1 MCILARELANQP
13 TKGGKMIRINNIKAN
28 LDVDAAG
35 LKEIVS
41 MKTGLEP
48 ERIKSLKIAKKSV
61 DARNKSNVQF
71 VYALDME
78 VFGDEDYIASIL
90 AWKDIVQIKETAS
103 LSFAP
108 KTFAGGLRPV
118 VAGTGPAGMF
128 AGLALAEAGLR
139 PILLER
145 GKAVSERRKDVEFFW
160 QTGHLNPESNV
171 QFGEGGAGTFSD
183 GKLMTGIKKDAFTA
197 RVLQELAAAGAPE
210 EILYLAKPH
219 IGTDKLAVVLRRIR
233 EKIVSLGGEYRFEN
247 RLEDLIV
254 RDGKLTGLKIAAPG
268 GKIYE
273 QPTDR
278 LILAVGH
285 SARDT
290 FEMLHKN
297 GVYIEQKPFSV
308 GVRIEHVQKSVDAAQ
323 YGRFAGHPALG
334 AADYKLAA
342 HFDNGRS
349 AYTFCM
355 CPGGMVVA
363 AASEPGRVVT
373 NGMSEFARDGKNANA
388 ALLVGVEPRDFG
400 SAHPLAGMYFQR
412 RLEEAAFRAGG
423 GDYRAPAQLVGDFL
437 KKQVST
443 AVGNVN
449 PSYRPGVRFAD
460 LSAVL
465 PDFVTETMRRAIVEM
480 DGKLR
485 GFAAADAVLTG
496 VETRSS
502 SPIRIMRDEHFE
514 ANIKGLYPCGEG
526 AGYAGGIVSSAVDG
540 LKTCLAVI

>member
-219 IGTDKLAVVLRRIR
+219 IGTDKLAVVVRRIR

-254 RDGKLTGLKIAAPG
+254 RDGKLTGLKIAAPD

>member
-219 IGTDKLAVVLRRIR
+219 IGTDKLAVVVRRIR

-514 ANIKGLYPCGEG
+514 AKLKGFIPVAKAPGMPG
-526 AGYAGGIVSSAVDG
+526 VSCRPPSTD
-540 LKTCLAVI
+540 

>member
-219 IGTDKLAVVLRRIR
+219 IGTDKLAVVVRRIR

-278 LILAVGH
+278 LIFAGGH
-285 SARDT
+285 CARDT

>member
-1 MCILARELANQP
+1 LCILARELANQP

-219 IGTDKLAVVLRRIR
+219 IGTDKLAVVVRRIR

>member
-1 MCILARELANQP
+1 MY
-13 TKGGKMIRINNIKAN
+13 
-28 LDVDAAG
+28 
-35 LKEIVS
+35 S
-41 MKTGLEP
+41 
-48 ERIKSLKIAKKSV
+48 
-61 DARNKSNVQF
+61 
-71 VYALDME
+71 
-78 VFGDEDYIASIL
+78 
-90 AWKDIVQIKETAS
+90 
-103 LSFAP
+103 
-108 KTFAGGLRPV
+108 
-118 VAGTGPAGMF
+118 
-128 AGLALAEAGLR
+128 
-139 PILLER
+139 
-145 GKAVSERRKDVEFFW
+145 SERAAPV
-160 QTGHLNPESNV
+160 L
-171 QFGEGGAGTFSD
+171 FGRQADDRHQKGRFYRPG
-183 GKLMTGIKKDAFTA
+183 
-197 RVLQELAAAGAPE
+197 LQELAAAGAPE

-219 IGTDKLAVVLRRIR
+219 IGTDKLAVVVRRIR

-254 RDGKLTGLKIAAPG
+254 RDGKLTGLKIAAPD

-437 KKQVST
+437 K
-443 AVGNVN
+443 N
-449 PSYRPGVRFAD
+449 RFRR
-460 LSAVL
+460 LSETLIRLIAPASGL
-465 PDFVTETMRRAIVEM
+465 PTF
-480 DGKLR
+480 
-485 GFAAADAVLTG
+485 
-496 VETRSS
+496 
-502 SPIRIMRDEHFE
+502 PQCCRI
-514 ANIKGLYPCGEG
+514 L
-526 AGYAGGIVSSAVDG
+526 
-540 LKTCLAVI
+540 

>member
-219 IGTDKLAVVLRRIR
+219 IGTDKLAVVVRRIR

-254 RDGKLTGLKIAAPG
+254 RDGKLTGLKIAAPD

-334 AADYKLAA
+334 VADYKLAA

>member
-61 DARNKSNVQF
+61 DARNKSNVRF

-90 AWKDIVQIKETAS
+90 AWKDIVQIKETVS
-103 LSFAP
+103 LSFATKP
-108 KTFAGGLRPV
+108 LAGGLRPV

-145 GKAVSERRKDVEFFW
+145 GKAVSERRKDVEAFW
-160 QTGHLNPESNV
+160 QTGHLKPESNV

-219 IGTDKLAVVLRRIR
+219 IGTDKLAVVVRRIR
-233 EKIVSLGGEYRFEN
+233 EKIISLGGEYRFEN
-247 RLEDLIV
+247 RLEDLII

-268 GKIYE
+268 GEIYE
-273 QPTDR
+273 QPADK

-323 YGRFAGHPALG
+323 YGSFAGHPALG

-373 NGMSEFARDGKNANA
+373 NGMSEFARDRENANA

-449 PSYRPGVRFAD
+449 PSYRPGVSFTD

-480 DGKLR
+480 DGKLH

>member
-13 TKGGKMIRINNIKAN
+13 TKGGKMIRINNIKSN

-78 VFGDEDYIASIL
+78 VFGDEDYIVSIL

-219 IGTDKLAVVLRRIR
+219 IGTDKLAVVVRRIR

-247 RLEDLIV
+247 RLENLIV

-412 RLEEAAFRAGG
+412 CLEEAAFRAGG

>member
-219 IGTDKLAVVLRRIR
+219 IGTDKLAVVVRRIR

-254 RDGKLTGLKIAAPG
+254 RDGKLTGLKIAAPD

-540 LKTCLAVI
+540 LKTCLTVI